1 MSRASSIWSQ
11 NESQSHDTERPDRN
25 AGDVERD
32 AQIALL
38 ASLLEPATFSI
49 EEYVAALRTSSGDVQ
64 LAAEELLLPRVK
76 SAGKRKAGTSLE
88 SWLGKKRGGKGRGA
102 NGPRD
107 DEPVDDEPVARVDV
121 DLKRSVHLAA
131 EDEDSVKPARD
142 QDNPAKPRVDAFS
155 VLLDPSSQPQIPK
168 AKAAPQP
175 AVRLATQAQIDSA
188 GLPLTILTSP
198 LSPSFASAL
207 YLTMM
212 EESEKWERNR
222 WYLAG
227 RWVESSHTMTSY
239 ARGHGGSGE
248 EGTGD
253 PDFSEAAKK
262 QNEGKYYYS
271 GTEQKTSAVSQEIP
285 R

>member
-1 MSRASSIWSQ
+1 MSRASSIRSQ
-11 NESQSHDTERPDRN
+11 KEPKSQDTERPDHS

-38 ASLLEPATFSI
+38 ASLLEPATYST
-49 EEYVAALRTSSGDVQ
+49 EEYVAALRSSSGNLQ

-88 SWLGKKRGGKGRGA
+88 SWLGKKRGGKPRGA
-102 NGPRD
+102 TGPRD
-107 DEPVDDEPVARVDV
+107 DEPVVGVDV
-121 DLKRSVHLAA
+121 DLKRSVRSAA
-131 EDEDSVKPARD
+131 EDEEYVKPARD
-142 QDNPAKPRVDAFS
+142 LDNPAKPRVDAFS

-175 AVRLATQAQIDSA
+175 AVRLATQAQIDSV

-212 EESEKWERNR
+212 DESEKWERNR

-227 RWVESSHTMTSY
+227 RWVESPHTMTSY

-248 EGTGD
+248 EGTSD

-271 GTEQKTSAVSQEIP
+271 GTEQKTSAVSGEIHL
-285 R
+285 